1 MTRSRGWGP
10 TLVVLLLAVAGVAAY
25 LLVRSD
31 DADDPFADY
40 CDAVVDHREE
50 IGAARSAGA
59 TTGLLRALPA
69 FEELAEEAPQ
79 DIRDEWRTVV
89 DRVRDL
95 RDALD
100 DAGVDAASY
109 DPAKPPEGLT
119 GDQEEA
125 IETAAVRLGADD
137 TAAAL
142 AGVEQQARDVCKTP
156 LSL

>member
-31 DADDPFADY
+31 DADDPFAVY

-79 DIRDEWRTVV
+79 DIRDEWRTVFSLDTFN
-89 DRVRDL
+89 DRTFVVASLLSAVSIVLASELGFLQRV
-95 RDALD
+95 LD
-100 DAGVDAASY
+100 TV
-109 DPAKPPEGLT
+109 ELT
-119 GDQEEA
+119 GRQWLICICA
-125 IETAAVRLGADD
+125 GLAVLVVSEIRKFAH
-137 TAAAL
+137 
-142 AGVEQQARDVCKTP
+142 ARRG
-156 LSL
+156 